1 MFCLVCLTNL
11 KSLQKWYVNRVLYI
25 CVCER
30 FRSFT
35 FSVAKFALDRTNGA
49 NEEMWQ
55 SETISSIILCSCVK
69 NYRQFFSFYDFISR
83 FSLSI
88 YLFNPRLFSAS
99 QPRNAINRYER
110 CYLYVAYDCVF
121 VCLVMYFAVLHIYNP
136 TMHKHVVLCVLSFS
150 VYALCYTLY
159 ARRITFIFEKSAL
172 SLSHTFSRAHTT
184 TTTTKLFRDN
194 FRPEMKICVHRR
206 K

>member
-1 MFCLVCLTNL
+1 MVFKPGALYLCMWAISVFHIFCG
-11 KSLQKWYVNRVLYI
+11 KI
-25 CVCER
+25 CFGPNEWGEWR
-30 FRSFT
+30 D
-35 FSVAKFALDRTNGA
+35 VAKWNHLINYIVFMREKL
-49 NEEMWQ
+49 
-55 SETISSIILCSCVK
+55 SSIFLVL
-69 NYRQFFSFYDFISR
+69 RFYIKV
-83 FSLSI
+83 FSL
-88 YLFNPRLFSAS
+88 YLLFNPRLFSAS